1 MGRSELVRIPHRG
14 FQAID
19 SAVLT
24 IRRYSAMIV
33 ACGTFPFVPDGR
45 IRNGVKANDSVDQRP
60 PEIGSRRNNGRRSQ
74 RHLFKSADSG
84 HRHRRRKRRER
95 FVRRIGKN
103 AEIVSGLVD
112 FPNARP
118 YVNRSDN
125 LERQIFTVAH
135 ELGHWL
141 LHKDIYESDPE
152 RYNVLPRFSNPFRD
166 GPLEQEANRFAA
178 SLLVPKRLLV
188 PVLHAPVS
196 TLSEIFLVN
205 RALMERR
212 IKDVRK

>member
-1 MGRSELVRIPHRG
+1 MT
-14 FQAID
+14 
-19 SAVLT
+19 VLT
-24 IRRYSAMIV
+24 NARPRLAVAEITADGLSDIYSSPPIPVIDIAEE
-33 ACGTFPFVPDGR
+33 
-45 IRNGVKANDSVDQRP
+45 NGVNVLFVD
-60 PEIGSRRNNGRRSQ
+60 
-74 RHLFKSADSG
+74 F
-84 HRHRRRKRRER
+84 
-95 FVRRIGKN
+95 GKN

-112 FPNARP
+112 FPNARL
-118 YVNRSDN
+118 YVNRSDY

-166 GPLEQEANRFAA
+166 DPLEQEANRFAA
-178 SLLVPKRLLV
+178 SLLVPKRLLI

>member
-1 MGRSELVRIPHRG
+1 MTASTCTRPNLADAERAADALSDIYSSPPIP
-14 FQAID
+14 AID
-19 SAVLT
+19 IAEE
-24 IRRYSAMIV
+24 
-33 ACGTFPFVPDGR
+33 
-45 IRNGVKANDSVDQRP
+45 NGVNVLLVDFG
-60 PEIGSRRNNGRRSQ
+60 E
-74 RHLFKSADSG
+74 
-84 HRHRRRKRRER
+84 
-95 FVRRIGKN
+95 N
-103 AEIVSGLVD
+103 AETVSGLVD
-112 FPNARP
+112 FPNARL
-118 YVNRSDN
+118 YVNINDY

-141 LHKDIYESDPE
+141 LHKDRYLSDPE

-166 GPLEQEANRFAA
+166 DPLEQEANKFAA

-205 RALMERR
+205 RGLMERR